1 MSVIAIAAFMI
12 AATTILPAHE
22 VEAKLVIRKFQ
33 FKDNSQNLKLA
44 DGTLGEIITH
54 NPTNIQTQH
63 VGPSNSGSDEGN
75 G

>member
-1 MSVIAIAAFMI
+1 MI
-12 AATTILPAHE
+12 AAKSILPAHE
-22 VEAKLVIRKFQ
+22 AEAKLVIRKFQ

-44 DGTLGEIITH
+44 NGTSGQIITH

-63 VGPSNSGSDEGN
+63 VGTSDEGN

>member
-1 MSVIAIAAFMI
+1 MI

-22 VEAKLVIRKFQ
+22 AEAKLVIRKFQ

-44 DGTLGEIITH
+44 NGTPGQIITH
-54 NPTNIQTQH
+54 NPINIQTQH
-63 VGPSNSGSDEGN
+63 VGTGNGSSNEGN